1 MAGPDREG
9 MARVI
14 MLSCSS
20 KMKSETAIH
29 YADNLIAAGYG
40 KLPIPARESEEWK
53 ALVKAAENL
62 GAAAAHFQNAK
73 DAYVAIYPKDK
84 Q

>member
-1 MAGPDREG
+1 MTDRWEMAK
-9 MARVI
+9 VI

-20 KMKSETAIH
+20 KMKPETATH

-40 KLPIPARESEEWK
+40 KLPVPARESKEWA

-62 GAAAAHFQNAK
+62 GTAVAGFQNAK
-73 DAYVAIYPKDK
+73 DAFVAIYPKDR